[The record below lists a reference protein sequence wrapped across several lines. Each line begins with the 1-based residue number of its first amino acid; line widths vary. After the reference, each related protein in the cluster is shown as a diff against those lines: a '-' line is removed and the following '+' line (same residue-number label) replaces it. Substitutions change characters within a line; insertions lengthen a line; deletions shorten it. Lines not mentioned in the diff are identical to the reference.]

1 MRISGI
7 GGVILAVVTIATV
20 TVGATEQ
27 KELNKL
33 LLDKGVITEQEYND
47 LATPIKNSTTTTMK
61 IGGRIMIDA
70 AFYNSDDASFNN
82 GTEIRRA
89 RIFISGDVGEKW
101 FYKSQYDFM
110 YPGRE
115 GVRDMYLGYK
125 FSENTK
131 LRIGNFATYGS
142 LEDTTSSKYITFME
156 RSIPIL
162 AFQPAVRRMGLGVD
176 SHGKH
181 WYAGIGAFGRQIDID
196 DDDNRSIGGST
207 RLAIAPI
214 HSEGR
219 LFHAG
224 ISGSWRQ
231 PDNNVLQFSARP
243 ESHISDIKVLDTLAI
258 SNVNTRVSY
267 GIEFAGTYGPL
278 SAQAEYLAVSIERDG
293 YQNEDFEGF
302 YAQGSWFITGE
313 SKPYYTQYGT
323 FGRIK
328 PNKCVG
334 DGGIGAWEL
343 ALRYSD
349 LDTSGGVYS
358 GKGDN
363 ITAGLNWYT
372 TPNIRFMLNYINSS
386 TSTDSGDIDIHI
398 AQMRA
403 QIDF

>member
-1 MRISGI
+1 MSKT
-7 GGVILAVVTIATV
+7 GGVILMALALSTV
-20 TVGATEQ
+20 ILNAADQ
-27 KELNKL
+27 KDINKL
-33 LLDKGVITEQEYND
+33 LLDKGVITEQEYKD
-47 LATPIKNSTTTTMK
+47 LATPIKKSPKTTMK
-61 IGGRIMIDA
+61 IGGRIMVDA
-70 AFYNSDDASFNN
+70 AFYNSNDVDLNN

-89 RIFISGDVGEKW
+89 RIFVSGTIGEKW

-125 FSENTK
+125 FGQNTI

-156 RSIPIL
+156 RSMPIL
-162 AFQPAVRRMGLGVD
+162 AFQPAVRRMGLGVN
-176 SHGKH
+176 SYGKH
-181 WYAGIGAFGRQIDID
+181 WFAGAGAFGKQIDID
-196 DDDNRSIGGST
+196 NEDNESIGAST

-219 LFHAG
+219 LLHAG

-231 PDNNVLQFSARP
+231 PENNTLRFNARP
-243 ESHISDIKVLDTLAI
+243 ESHISNIKVLDTLAI
-258 SNVNTRVSY
+258 SNVNTRISY
-267 GIEFAGTYGPL
+267 GVEIAGTYGPF
-278 SAQAEYLAVSIERDG
+278 SAQAEYLGVSIDRDG
-293 YQNEDFEGF
+293 DANEDFTGF

-313 SKPYYTQYGT
+313 SKQYDTQYAA
-323 FGRIK
+323 FGRITPK
-328 PNKCVG
+328 NCVG

-349 LDTSGGVYS
+349 LDASGEVYT

-363 ITAGLNWYT
+363 ITAGINWYT
-372 TPNIRFMLNYINSS
+372 TSNIRFMLNYINSN
-386 TSTDSGDIDIHI
+386 TSTTTGDVEIHV
-398 AQMRA
+398 AQIRA